1 MKNIENLITE
11 YDDFRYWLKND
22 LKNQNEINQGSCYLI
37 DENWINNLE
46 NCIDKF
52 YNTNNKF
59 SFPSQNPKLINNFSE
74 LINCIQKNQKLDFI
88 NHSLINYK
96 YRNLKKNEIIYFV
109 GNNKIIIDFNDYR
122 ENKALLIDN
131 PFNKN
136 QIRNNS
142 YVIIKNNNPNQL
154 YIDLLSIRYNF
165 NNVIKSKYN
174 KIVIPFEKYIKK
186 INNDKNP
193 LKKDLLRIFINI
205 FYYEKALN
213 KNKRD
218 IFNNKENDYFYL
230 IEPEWINKYKDH
242 YHYSELFKL
251 LSKENYK
258 MNYNYNDL
266 DKYINDIID
275 KYINEEVFDFDLKNN
290 KFINRNSN
298 KINSS
303 LTTKQYYIMHP
314 KIFGLIQ
321 KYESI
326 NNKIDLEPKKLIIKN
341 NNYIFI
347 DYYGNNIFIGDFNNN
362 LFTFKYVLS
371 YNSDE
376 ILESELEY
384 LFELNYS
391 IREYIKNSHCNEN
404 ESKVQKIMNNEEV
417 IGELRILN
425 INESN
430 YRKINNIQKNK
441 PINKRNNSEI
451 KSNTII
457 VNKNNHRKILSFD
470 EETKDDSIED
480 TNKENLCFSD
490 QNIKYNISSPKAN
503 KEIKKIKNYEKA
515 NKNEIKNNKSSEEI
529 TTLNSTI
536 SKKNE
541 EIENLKDKINE
552 LKNIIKEN
560 ELSNKERNMKDEE
573 INKRYKEII
582 DKEREFNKK
591 INFLEDREN
600 QLEKEEKDMERK
612 RKEFQQD
619 LEDNKRIRKENNE
632 LNRQNEAL
640 KNEIKILQN
649 QKRNLNN
656 GRTNKYKDL
665 RKEPILSYL
674 KPTLVGLNNIGAT
687 CFMNSTLQCLSQTK
701 ALTNFFLDKKHINKI
716 TNNNIAVKNKNALQL
731 SPAFLELINKLWDDN
746 GNKSFSPNKFMNI
759 INNMN
764 PLFKT
769 GQAGDAKD
777 FIIFILEQLHKEL
790 KSSVNKSGNKNQQL
804 LNQYDK
810 NNAFNHFFNDFK
822 KECSIISDIFFGF
835 TETTNE
841 CLYCKNWYNSNG
853 QSNPICYN
861 YGIFNCLIFPLEEVK
876 NMKYNNM
883 KYNNMKYNNNSVSL
897 DDCFY
902 YNQKS
907 EYFTGE
913 NRNYCNI
920 CKLLYD
926 SIYTSK
932 LFISPNVL
940 VIILNRGKGNIYNI
954 KLDFSERIDITK
966 FVIQK
971 EMPKIRYELYGV
983 ITHIGQSGP
992 NAHFIASCKSP
1003 VDSKWYRYNDAIVS
1017 PINNIKNEVFNFGT
1031 PYILFY
1037 QKINY

>member
-1 MKNIENLITE
+1 MKSIENLITE
-11 YDDFRYWLKND
+11 YDDFRYFLKND
-22 LKNQNEINQGSCYLI
+22 LKNQNEINQGSCYII

-46 NCIDKF
+46 NCIDIF
-52 YNTNNKF
+52 YKTNNKF
-59 SFPSQNPKLINNFSE
+59 SFPSQNPKIINSFSE
-74 LINCIQKNQKLDFI
+74 LIDFIQNNQKFDYI
-88 NHSLINYK
+88 NHSLIDYK
-96 YRNLKKNEIIYFV
+96 YRNLKKNEIKYFI

-131 PFNKN
+131 PFKKN

-142 YVIIKNNNPNQL
+142 YVIIKNNNTNEL

-165 NNVIKSKYN
+165 NNEIKSKYN
-174 KIVIPFEKYIKK
+174 KICIPFDKYINKK
-186 INNDKNP
+186 NNDKNP
-193 LKKDLLRIFINI
+193 LRIDLLRIFINI
-205 FYYEKALN
+205 FYYEKVLN
-213 KNKRD
+213 KNKMQ

-230 IEPEWINKYKDH
+230 IEPEWINKYKEY
-242 YHYSELFKL
+242 YHYNELYNL

-258 MNYNYNDL
+258 MNYNDL

-290 KFINRNSN
+290 KFINRNSS

-326 NNKIDLEPKKLIIKN
+326 NHKIDLEPKELIIKN

-362 LFTFKYVLS
+362 LFTSKYVLS

-391 IREYIKNSHCNEN
+391 IKEYIKNSHCNEN
-404 ESKVQKIMNNEEV
+404 ESKVQKIMYDERV

-430 YRKINNIQKNK
+430 YRKINNTQKNK
-441 PINKRNNSEI
+441 PINKRNNSSANIAI
-451 KSNTII
+451 KSN
-457 VNKNNHRKILSFD
+457 NKKNLSFNKEKKFD
-470 EETKDDSIED
+470 SKKDI
-480 TNKENLCFSD
+480 NKENLSSYP
-490 QNIKYNISSPKAN
+490 QNIKYNINNPKN
-503 KEIKKIKNYEKA
+503 NPDKNNKNYEKI
-515 NKNEIKNNKSSEEI
+515 NKNEINNDKSSEEI
-529 TTLNSTI
+529 KNLKSIIT
-536 SKKNE
+536 KKDE
-541 EIENLKDKINE
+541 EIENLRDTING
-552 LKNIIKEN
+552 LTNIIKEY
-560 ELSNKERNMKDEE
+560 ELNNKEKNMKDEE
-573 INKRYKEII
+573 IKKRFKEIN
-582 DKEREFNKK
+582 DKEREL
-591 INFLEDREN
+591 NFLKTTKI
-600 QLEKEEKDMERK
+600 LSKTEEEELNTKRMELQK
-612 RKEFQQD
+612 D
-619 LEDNKRIRKENNE
+619 LEDGKRIKKENYE
-632 LNRQNEAL
+632 LNRQNEVL
-640 KNEIKILQN
+640 KNEIKMLQN
-649 QKRNLNN
+649 QKKNLDNDKSDKN
-656 GRTNKYKDL
+656 KDL
-665 RKEPILSYL
+665 IKKPILLYS

-716 TNNNIAVKNKNALQL
+716 TNNNITKKNKNALQL

-764 PLFKT
+764 PLFKID
-769 GQAGDAKD
+769 QEVDAKD
-777 FIIFILEQLHKEL
+777 FIIFVLEQLHKEL
-790 KSSVNKSGNKNQQL
+790 KSSVNMSGNKNQTP

-810 NNAFNHFFNDFK
+810 NNVFNHFFNDFQ

-861 YGIFNCLIFPLEEVK
+861 YGLFNCLIFPLEEVK

-883 KYNNMKYNNNSVSL
+883 INNNNSVSL

-920 CKLLYD
+920 CKQLYD

-932 LFISPNVL
+932 IFISPNVL
-940 VIILNRGKGNIYNI
+940 VIILNRGKGNIYNV
-954 KLDFSERIDITK
+954 KLDFSETIDITK

-971 EMPKIRYELYGV
+971 EMPQIRYELYGV
-983 ITHIGQSGP
+983 ITHIDQSGP

-1017 PINNIKNEVFNFGT
+1017 PINNIKNEVINFGT

-1037 QKINY
+1037 QKINQ